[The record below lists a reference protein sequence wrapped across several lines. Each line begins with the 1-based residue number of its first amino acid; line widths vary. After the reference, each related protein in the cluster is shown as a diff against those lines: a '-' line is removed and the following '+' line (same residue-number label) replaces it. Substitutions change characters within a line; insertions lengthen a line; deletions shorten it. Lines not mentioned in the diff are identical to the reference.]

1 MQNVIYCTV
10 MACLLVLCPAAPAS
24 ADIINNPITS
34 TVDNIYGTSGSDIIS
49 NEGTV
54 TNSIIGNPQDG
65 SDSGFNSITNSGTA
79 GFIEGSYNTVNGSS
93 AGSSSITNSGTVNE
107 WIDGSWNLGDYS
119 NGGSNNIT
127 NSSTGQ
133 VGAIFGSA
141 NWGIGSSGGFNN
153 ITNSGISSINVG
165 SENYG
170 INSSGGSNSITNSY
184 TGLVGALYG
193 SMNEGVGSSGS
204 SNSIT
209 NSGQAGVTFGSFNI
223 GDGSS
228 GGSNSITNSGQA
240 EVTFG
245 SFNIGDGSSGGS
257 NSITNSGQAGVT
269 FGSFN
274 IGNGSTG
281 GSNNITNSS
290 TGQVFEIYGS
300 ANDGVG
306 SSGGFNSIT
315 NSGISIINAGSAN
328 FGINSSG
335 GSNSITNTDTG
346 LVGALYGSMNEGVGS
361 SGGSNNIT
369 NSGVVGGE
377 IFFAI
382 TNESD
387 ISTTAKGISPVSGII
402 GSWNT
407 GDNSSG
413 GSNTITNSGI
423 VGSDFTA
430 VTGNEVNISTTTN
443 TEELPAGGIIGSV
456 NMGDGSN
463 GGSNNITNSGTVNG
477 ALFANPVGNEYSST
491 ARTSGLSAGG
501 IIGSM
506 NTGNNSSGG
515 SNHITNSGIVNATL
529 FATPSNSDYSSVT
542 TSEPL
547 LTGGIVGSWNIG
559 DGSSGGENSIVNSGT
574 VTGDIYGSYNLGTG
588 STSTGNTIN
597 NSGTV
602 DGSMYG
608 SYNSGTNSSG
618 GNDLITNSGQVSGS
632 IYGEDGNDTIIVVGG
647 STLGGVADGGS
658 EIDTLG
664 FNNMG
669 TVNSNVI
676 GTTYLNFENLGFYGG
691 TTTLTGSWDFSGSST
706 TVYAGNFFVNGQLS
720 TGNFTVERN
729 GFANISGSVDSGM
742 TMVYGHMKVN
752 GSLSTDDLTIA
763 SSGLLSGSGH
773 IYGDVMNY
781 GTISPGNSIGTLSIN
796 GTLSFMS
803 GSVYAV
809 ELATNGS
816 SDMLKVTGSV
826 HLHGGTIRTA
836 LPRSLYTNGQNWSII
851 SAGGGISG
859 SFDSVADNL
868 NSSQTLDLLLKYNAN
883 QILLEIERTPFASLG
898 ATPGEKGVGLGLDG
912 VVPLASGSMA
922 EFITSM
928 DFDMNLLQIQ
938 NTLNALSPEMYTTFS
953 IAGLQAMNVL
963 DQATGRHQA
972 DLRQRKELGLDSNN
986 TSTVAELERNWN
998 LWVQGLGNWSEQDS
1012 EDNFLG
1018 HSQDLAGIITGADR
1032 MFSDWLRVGLDFGYS
1047 DSKLDWDWTGYNGN
1061 MQGVHLGAYASADL
1075 NGFFLDVSSG
1085 YASFSN
1091 TATRDIR
1098 FDGFSARA
1106 GNDFDSS
1113 ALQGRF
1119 TGGYDFKMNKWL
1131 LSPLASLGYTRLEQD
1146 DFTERGADF
1155 LNLHIAESTTDS
1167 MTSTIGVRFSGRVKS
1182 DQWQFLPRAELSW
1195 LHQFEDEGASI
1206 TASFIN
1212 YDASSFRVTGLAP
1225 VADQGLLSLGLT
1237 SEYGQNISLF
1247 LNCAFALADGYTSN
1261 QLSGGLNWKF

>member
-1 MQNVIYCTV
+1 MQNVIHFRV
-10 MACLLVLCPAAPAS
+10 MACLLFLCPAAPAS
-24 ADIINNPITS
+24 ADIIDNPIGPP
-34 TVDNIYGTSGSDIIS
+34 VDNIYGTSGSDIIS

-54 TNSIIGNPQDG
+54 TNSIYGSPLDG

-93 AGSSSITNSGTVNE
+93 AGSNSITNSGTVNG
-107 WIDGSWNLGDYS
+107 WLDGSWNLGDYS

-133 VGAIFGSA
+133 VYEIYGSA
-141 NWGIGSSGGFNN
+141 NEGIGSNGGSNNITNSGLAENVFGSWNGGDSSNGGFNN
-153 ITNSGISSINVG
+153 ITNSSTGQAFEIIG
-165 SENYG
+165 SW
-170 INSSGGSNSITNSY
+170 
-184 TGLVGALYG
+184 
-193 SMNEGVGSSGS
+193 NEGV
-204 SNSIT
+204 
-209 NSGQAGVTFGSFNI
+209 
-223 GDGSS
+223 GSS
-228 GGSNSITNSGQA
+228 GGSNSITNSGLVF
-240 EVTFG
+240 EVAG
-245 SFNIGDGSSGGS
+245 SL
-257 NSITNSGQAGVT
+257 NSG
-269 FGSFN
+269 
-274 IGNGSTG
+274 
-281 GSNNITNSS
+281 
-290 TGQVFEIYGS
+290 
-300 ANDGVG
+300 DG
-306 SSGGFNSIT
+306 SSGGFNSIK
-315 NSGISIINAGSAN
+315 NSGTSLINAGSAN
-328 FGINSSG
+328 LGINSNG
-335 GSNSITNTDTG
+335 GSNSITNTNTG
-346 LVGALYGSMNEGVGS
+346 SVGILFGSMNEGAGS

-369 NSGVVGGE
+369 NSGVVGGD
-377 IFFAI
+377 IFFGI
-382 TNESD
+382 NNESE
-387 ISTTAKGISPVSGII
+387 INTTTQVPFFSESGII

-423 VGSDFTA
+423 VGGGFTA
-430 VTGNEVNISTTTN
+430 TTGNEDNISTTAGTS
-443 TEELPAGGIIGSV
+443 ELPAGGIIGSV
-456 NMGDGSN
+456 NMGEGST

-477 ALFANPVGNEYSST
+477 VLFANPASNEYSST
-491 ARTSGLSAGG
+491 EEAPSSPVSMNG

-506 NTGNNSSGG
+506 NAGNNSSGG

-529 FATPSNSDYSSVT
+529 TLFATASNSDYSSVT
-542 TSEPL
+542 ISLPL
-547 LTGGIVGSWNIG
+547 LSGGIVGSWNIG
-559 DGSSGGENSIVNSGT
+559 DGSIGGKNSIVNSGT
-574 VTGDIYGSYNLGTG
+574 VTGDIYGSYNMGTN

-602 DGSMYG
+602 DGSIYG

-618 GNDLITNSGQVSGS
+618 GNDLITNSGHVSGS

-658 EIDTLG
+658 GIDTLG

-676 GTTYLNFENLGFYGG
+676 GSTYLNFENLGFYGG
-691 TTTLTGSWDFSGSST
+691 TTTLTGDWDFSGGST
-706 TVYAGNFFVNGQLS
+706 TVYAGNLLMNGHLS
-720 TGNFTVERN
+720 TDSFTVERN
-729 GFANISGSVDSGM
+729 GCANLSGSVESGM
-742 TMVYGHMKVN
+742 TKVYGHMKVN

-773 IYGDVMNY
+773 IYGDVTNY

-796 GTLSFMS
+796 GSLSFMS

-809 ELATNGS
+809 ELAPNGS
-816 SDMLKVTGSV
+816 SDMLIVNGPV
-826 HLHGGTIRTA
+826 HLHGGTVRTA

-859 SFDSVADNL
+859 AFGSVADNL
-868 NSSQTLDLLLKYNAN
+868 NSSPTLDLLLKYNAN
-883 QILLEIERTPFASLG
+883 QVLLEIERTPFASLG

-963 DQATGRHQA
+963 DQARSRHQA
-972 DLRQRKELGLDSNN
+972 DLRQYKELGFDSNN
-986 TSTVAELERNWN
+986 TSTVVAEVKRNWN
-998 LWVQGLGNWSEQDS
+998 LWALGLGNWSEQDS

-1018 HSQDLAGIITGADR
+1018 HRQDLAGIITGADR
-1032 MFSDWLRVGLDFGYS
+1032 MFSDWLRVGLDLGYS
-1047 DSKLDWDWTGYNGN
+1047 DSKLKWDWTGYNGD

-1075 NGFFLDVSSG
+1075 NGFFLDASSG

-1113 ALQGRF
+1113 ALQGRVG
-1119 TGGYDFKMNKWL
+1119 GGYDFKLNNWL

-1155 LNLHIAESTTDS
+1155 LNLHIEESATDS

-1195 LHQFEDEGASI
+1195 LHQFEDDGASI
-1206 TASFIN
+1206 TANFIN
-1212 YDASSFRVTGLAP
+1212 YEASSFTVTGLAP
-1225 VADQGLLSLGLT
+1225 VDDQGLLSLGLT

>member
-1 MQNVIYCTV
+1 MKNVIYFRV
-10 MACLLVLCPAAPAS
+10 MSCLLFLCPAVSAS
-24 ADIINNPITS
+24 ADIIDNPITS

-54 TNSIIGNPQDG
+54 TYSIYGSPLDG

-79 GFIEGSYNTVNGSS
+79 GFIEGSYNTVNSSS
-93 AGSSSITNSGTVNE
+93 AGSNSITNSGTVKG

-119 NGGSNNIT
+119 NGGYNNIT

-133 VGAIFGSA
+133 VNTI
-141 NWGIGSSGGFNN
+141 
-153 ITNSGISSINVG
+153 
-165 SENYG
+165 
-170 INSSGGSNSITNSY
+170 
-184 TGLVGALYG
+184 YG
-193 SMNEGVGSSGS
+193 SVNEGM
-204 SNSIT
+204 
-209 NSGQAGVTFGSFNI
+209 
-223 GDGSS
+223 GSS
-228 GGSNSITNSGQA
+228 GGSNSITNSGQV

-245 SFNIGDGSSGGS
+245 SINIGDGSSGGSNNITNSALAIEVFGSYNIGDNSSGGS
-257 NSITNSGQAGVT
+257 NSITNSGLALEVAGSLNAGD
-269 FGSFN
+269 GS
-274 IGNGSTG
+274 I
-281 GSNNITNSS
+281 
-290 TGQVFEIYGS
+290 
-300 ANDGVG
+300 
-306 SSGGFNSIT
+306 GGFNSIT
-315 NSGISIINAGSAN
+315 NSGISLINAGSAN
-328 FGINSSG
+328 FGINSNG
-335 GSNSITNTDTG
+335 GSNSITNTNTG
-346 LVGALYGSMNEGVGS
+346 SVGILFGSMNEGDGS

-377 IFFAI
+377 IFFGI
-382 TNESD
+382 NNESD
-387 ISTTAKGISPVSGII
+387 ISTTTQVPLFSESGII

-423 VGSDFTA
+423 VGGEFTA
-430 VTGNEVNISTTTN
+430 ATGNDDNISTTARTS
-443 TEELPAGGIIGSV
+443 ELPAGGIIGSV
-456 NMGDGSN
+456 NMGDGST

-477 ALFANPVGNEYSST
+477 ALFANRLGNDYISTEAKDSSWV
-491 ARTSGLSAGG
+491 SMNG

-515 SNHITNSGIVNATL
+515 FNHITNSGIVNATL
-529 FATPSNSDYSSVT
+529 FATPFNSNYSSVT
-542 TSEPL
+542 ISLPL
-547 LTGGIVGSWNIG
+547 LTGGIVGSWNIS
-559 DGSSGGENSIVNSGT
+559 DGSSGGDNSIVNSGT

-597 NSGTV
+597 NSGTI

-658 EIDTLG
+658 GIDTLG

-691 TTTLTGSWDFSGSST
+691 TTTLTGDWDFSGGST
-706 TVYAGNFFVNGQLS
+706 TVYTGNLLMNGHLS
-720 TGNFTVERN
+720 TGSFTVERN
-729 GFANISGSVDSGM
+729 GFANISGSVDSGT

-826 HLHGGTIRTA
+826 RLHGGTIRTA

-859 SFDSVADNL
+859 AFGSVADNL
-868 NSSQTLDLLLKYNAN
+868 NSSPTLDLLLKYNTN
-883 QILLEIERTPFASLG
+883 QVLLEIERTPFASLG

-938 NTLNALSPEMYTTFS
+938 DTLNALSPEMYTTFS
-953 IAGLQAMNVL
+953 VAGLQAMDVL

-986 TSTVAELERNWN
+986 TSTVPGLERNWN
-998 LWVQGLGNWSEQDS
+998 LWAQGLGNWSEQDS

-1047 DSKLDWDWTGYNGN
+1047 DSKLKWDWTGYNGDL
-1061 MQGVHLGAYASADL
+1061 QGVHLGAYASADL
-1075 NGFFLDVSSG
+1075 NGFFLDASSG

-1119 TGGYDFKMNKWL
+1119 TGGYDFKLNNWL

-1155 LNLHIAESTTDS
+1155 LNLHIEESTTDS
-1167 MTSTIGVRFSGRVKS
+1167 MTSAIGVRFSGRVKS

-1195 LHQFEDEGASI
+1195 LHQFEDDGASI
-1206 TASFIN
+1206 TANFIN
-1212 YDASSFRVTGLAP
+1212 YEASSFRVTGLAP
-1225 VADQGLLSLGLT
+1225 VDDQGLLSLGLT